1 MRKSDRQK
9 LEYRVNEKLI
19 AMVQTA
25 DLDNIFIFLADL
37 TENLT
42 QKQLE
47 AIDSVI
53 ADYGFNNFEGYY
65 KPQRFETID
74 KKSHVITKDN
84 MTSNYYSKPKN

>member
-1 MRKSDRQK
+1 MKKSDRKK

-19 AMVQTA
+19 AMIQTK
-25 DLDNIFIFLADL
+25 DLDRIYIFLADL

-42 QKQLE
+42 SKQLE

-65 KPQRFETID
+65 T
-74 KKSHVITKDN
+74 
-84 MTSNYYSKPKN
+84 PKEN